1 MNLNKAI
8 SWKILIPLGIV
19 WMYVSGYIYNSTSN
33 VFIGCLGF
41 IGVVILVYGIGDLIR
56 SITKKF
62 KK

>member
-1 MNLNKAI
+1 
-8 SWKILIPLGIV
+8 
-19 WMYVSGYIYNSTSN
+19 MYVSGYIYNSTSN